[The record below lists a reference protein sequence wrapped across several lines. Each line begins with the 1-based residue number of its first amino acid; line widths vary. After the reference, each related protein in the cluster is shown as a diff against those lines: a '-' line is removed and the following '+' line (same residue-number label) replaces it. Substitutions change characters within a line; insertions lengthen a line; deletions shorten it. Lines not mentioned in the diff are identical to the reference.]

1 MGSWRDKKVWAF
13 TAVISRAWLT
23 TGLWLWQASTLLP
36 PAETASRP
44 DYSTLTTQR
53 SIILGEKQRDV
64 SQQQAETTK
73 ENCNMI
79 NELHLLWCPATAEP
93 HETQGSS
100 CGSSV
105 GLLQVCNPA
114 AQEQKR
120 AAKSGVF
127 SKELMYRRVVATQI
141 HFTKRAESALC
152 HDRGSGV
159 PVWWVIRR
167 DRHQQEPWNHCSQ
180 SQHRISWTPGENIYK
195 TWCNTLVCIKSRN
208 KFPLIAH
215 CRMKE
220 STESFP
226 QKLLSSHSCSK
237 DSSGI

>member
-23 TGLWLWQASTLLP
+23 TVLWLWQASTLLP
-36 PAETASRP
+36 PAETASWP
-44 DYSTLTTQR
+44 DYSTLATQR

-73 ENCNMI
+73 ENWNKK

-100 CGSSV
+100 CGPSCWITAGVQKSRNRQPNTGSLV
-105 GLLQVCNPA
+105 RNDV
-114 AQEQKR
+114 QEEWWQPR
-120 AAKSGVF
+120 ST
-127 SKELMYRRVVATQI
+127 SPRQQ
-141 HFTKRAESALC
+141 SALC
-152 HDRGSGV
+152 HDSGSGA
-159 PVWWVIRR
+159 PIWWVIRR
-167 DRHQQEPWNHCSQ
+167 DWHQQELWNHCSQ
-180 SQHRISWTPGENIYK
+180 SQTRISCIPGENIYK
-195 TWCNTLVCIKSRN
+195 TCCNTLVCLNIRN

-220 STESFP
+220 FTECFP
-226 QKLLSSHSCSK
+226 
-237 DSSGI
+237 